1 MEAPRGVRRLLYV
14 NLDFPPMSGPGIWR
28 AFSFAKYLPE
38 HGYALTVLCSD
49 RSPSRTRY
57 DDSLLAELPSSTVVH
72 RIPSQFQK
80 DLQERTDRIEEWKLP
95 GRVKRRAVRAGK
107 LFIHHWPDAQFHW
120 AMKVAAKGAALAR
133 SGAVDVMFT
142 SGPPHVAHL
151 AGLMIHTAKK
161 IPWLMDYRDLWSDD
175 RVQIKQT
182 SYQQAF
188 FERVE
193 ARVVKTVDGIV
204 CVSPG
209 YRDHLAERFGLPLDK
224 FTVIRN
230 GHDIPPELLDAADA
244 RPKNARL
251 HMHFNG
257 TPQYTHPFGL
267 IVDTVAR
274 LVESHGRERAPRVTF
289 TGFPAKLAEQVAE
302 RGLEDLV
309 QNVGHMSRDDSIRYS
324 LGCDVLIAMVN
335 DANPLYRGTIPGK
348 AYEAL
353 ALGRHLLGVLP
364 KNSVVGPMIE
374 ESKNG
379 TLVDVG
385 DPDAAYRAVARIL
398 ESFEAGTLHD
408 QDPALRRRIAEK
420 YSRRAQARELAE
432 LLSRHT

>member
-1 MEAPRGVRRLLYV
+1 MRRLLYV

-38 HGYALTVLCSD
+38 NGYALTVLCSD
-49 RSPSRTRY
+49 RSPSRSRY
-57 DDSLLAELPSSTVVH
+57 DDALLGELPEVTQVH
-72 RIPSQFQK
+72 RITSRFQG
-80 DLQERTDRIEEWKLP
+80 DLQKHTDAIGDLP
-95 GRVKRRAVRAGK
+95 LPRPLKRPAVRAGK
-107 LFIHHWPDAQFHW
+107 LFIHHYPDAQFHW
-120 AMKVAAKGAALAR
+120 AMKVAAKGAALVRRGEIDA
-133 SGAVDVMFT
+133 MFT

-151 AGLMIHTAKK
+151 AGLIVRGTKQ
-161 IPWLMDYRDLWSDD
+161 IPWVMDYRDLWSDD

-209 YRDHLAERFGLPLDK
+209 YRDHLAERFGLPASK
-224 FTVIRN
+224 FHVIRN
-230 GHDIPPELLDAADA
+230 GHDIPAELLAAADE
-244 RPKNARL
+244 RPKNTRL
-251 HMHFNG
+251 HLHFNG

-267 IVDTVAR
+267 VVDTVAR
-274 LVESHGRERAPRVTF
+274 IVESHGRSRAPLVTF
-289 TGFPAKLAEQVAE
+289 TGFPAKLAEQVEAK
-302 RGLEDLV
+302 GLEDLV

-353 ALGRHLLGVLP
+353 ALGRHLLALLP
-364 KNSVVGPMIE
+364 KGSVVGPMIDE
-374 ESKNG
+374 AKNG
-379 TLVDVG
+379 TLVNVG
-385 DPDAAYRAVARIL
+385 NPDEAYRAVVRL
-398 ESFEAGTLHD
+398 VERFEAGTLHD
-408 QDPALRRRIAEK
+408 QDPALRARTAEK
-420 YSRRAQARELAE
+420 YSRRAQARQLAE
-432 LLSRHT
+432 VLDTYVRTA

>member
-1 MEAPRGVRRLLYV
+1 MRRLLYV

-38 HGYALTVLCSD
+38 NGYALTVLCSD

-57 DDSLLAELPSSTVVH
+57 DDSLLAELPPSTTVH
-72 RIPSQFQK
+72 RISSQFQK
-80 DLQERTDRIEEWKLP
+80 DLQVHTDGIAKWRLP
-95 GRVKRRAVRAGK
+95 GRIRRRAERAGK
-107 LFIHHWPDAQFHW
+107 LFIHHWPDPQFHW

-133 SGAVDVMFT
+133 SGAVDVMCT
-142 SGPPHVAHL
+142 SGPPHIAHL
-151 AGLMIHTAKK
+151 AGLMIRTAKR
-161 IPWLMDYRDLWSDD
+161 IPWVMDYRDLWSDD

-193 ARVVKTVDGIV
+193 ARVVNTVDGIV

-209 YRDHLAERFGLPLDK
+209 YRDHLMQRFALPAEK
-224 FTVIRN
+224 FTVVRN
-230 GHDIPPELLDAADA
+230 GHDIPEELLAEAEA
-244 RPKNARL
+244 PPKNERL
-251 HMHFNG
+251 HLHFNG

-274 LVESHGRERAPRVTF
+274 IVESHGRDRAPLVTF

-353 ALGRHLLGVLP
+353 ALGRHLLAILP
-364 KNSVVGPMIE
+364 KDSVVGPMIE
-374 ESKNG
+374 EAKNG

-385 DPDAAYRAVARIL
+385 DPDATYHAVVRIL
-398 ESFEAGTLHD
+398 ERFEAGTLHD
-408 QDPALRRRIAEK
+408 QDAELRRRIAAK
-420 YSRRAQARELAE
+420 YSRRAQAAE
-432 LLSRHT
+432 FAEVLSRV